1 MINIILYM
9 QIILIIIFI
18 IIIINNSMNTINIFE
33 NFKEKYKKPIKLQ
46 KKKTIEPLYTKLD
59 NFPMEWKEL
68 TDPQLEKRYNELNEI
83 ISTIKQNNEKE
94 KEKIKNY
101 QNIDLKNTRLK
112 IIANNKNN
120 IYNIDKGI
128 KLWYKI
134 FKDKTHQEKEI
145 KKIKNKI
152 NKIKENNKEIKS
164 LEKDIEFINQKF
176 DIKKLLY
183 NINNMFIQ
191 NVY

>member
-1 MINIILYM
+1 MINIIIYM

-18 IIIINNSMNTINIFE
+18 IIIINNSMNTINILE
-33 NFKEKYKKPIKLQ
+33 NFKENS
-46 KKKTIEPLYTKLD
+46 KKTNIDNTELD
-59 NFPMEWKEL
+59 KIPMEWKKL
-68 TDPQLEKRYNELNEI
+68 TDSQLEKRYNELKEI
-83 ISTIKQNNEKE
+83 ILTIKQNNEKE

-120 IYNIDKGI
+120 IYNIDKSI

-152 NKIKENNKEIKS
+152 NKILENNKEIKS
-164 LEKDIEFINQKF
+164 LEKDIEYINQKF

-183 NINNMFIQ
+183 NINKMFIQ

>member
-1 MINIILYM
+1 MINIIIYM
-9 QIILIIIFI
+9 QIILIIILI
-18 IIIINNSMNTINIFE
+18 IIFINNSMNTINIFE
-33 NFKEKYKKPIKLQ
+33 NFKEKYKKPIK
-46 KKKTIEPLYTKLD
+46 KTDFDTKLD
-59 NFPMEWKEL
+59 NFPIEWKEL
-68 TDPQLEKRYNELNEI
+68 TDTQLEKRYNELNEI
-83 ISTIKQNNEKE
+83 ILTIKQNNEKE

-112 IIANNKNN
+112 IISNNKNN

-183 NINNMFIQ
+183 NINKMFIQ

>member
-1 MINIILYM
+1 
-9 QIILIIIFI
+9 
-18 IIIINNSMNTINIFE
+18 
-33 NFKEKYKKPIKLQ
+33 
-46 KKKTIEPLYTKLD
+46 
-59 NFPMEWKEL
+59 MEWKEL

-112 IIANNKNN
+112 IIGNNKNN

-145 KKIKNKI
+145 KNKI
-152 NKIKENNKEIKS
+152 KEIKS
-164 LEKDIEFINQKF
+164 LEKDIEFINQK
-176 DIKKLLY
+176 I
-183 NINNMFIQ
+183 
-191 NVY
+191 

>member
-1 MINIILYM
+1 
-9 QIILIIIFI
+9 
-18 IIIINNSMNTINIFE
+18 MNTINIFE

-46 KKKTIEPLYTKLD
+46 KKTDFDTKLN

-68 TDPQLEKRYNELNEI
+68 TDTQLEKRYNELNEI
-83 ISTIKQNNEKE
+83 ILTIKLNNEKE

-101 QNIDLKNTRLK
+101 ENIDLKNTRLK
-112 IIANNKNN
+112 IISNNKNN

-152 NKIKENNKEIKS
+152 NKINKIKENNKEIKS
-164 LEKDIEFINQKF
+164 LEKDIEYINQKF

-183 NINNMFIQ
+183 NINKMFIQ

>member
-1 MINIILYM
+1 M

-18 IIIINNSMNTINIFE
+18 IIIINNSMNTINILE
-33 NFKEKYKKPIKLQ
+33 NFKENSKKLQ
-46 KKKTIEPLYTKLD
+46 KKTDIDDTELD
-59 NFPMEWKEL
+59 NIPIEWKEL
-68 TDPQLEKRYNELNEI
+68 TDSQLEKRYNELNEI
-83 ISTIKQNNEKE
+83 ILTIKQNNEKE

-128 KLWYKI
+128 KLWYRI

-152 NKIKENNKEIKS
+152 NKILENNKEIKS

-183 NINNMFIQ
+183 NINKMFIQ